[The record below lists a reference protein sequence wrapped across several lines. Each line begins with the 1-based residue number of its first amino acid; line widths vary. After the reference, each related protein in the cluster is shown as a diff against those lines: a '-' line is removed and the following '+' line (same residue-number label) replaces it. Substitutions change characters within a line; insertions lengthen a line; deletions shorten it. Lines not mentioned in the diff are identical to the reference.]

1 MATQSALTGHLVLS
15 TLHTNDAAG
24 AIPRLMNM
32 GIEPFLITSSLN
44 VVMAQRLVRKICQSC
59 RKEINLPQG
68 IRTQLEADIEKIAQM
83 NELDARRIKKP
94 ITFYQGAGCSECGG
108 KGYLGR
114 IGIYEVLPMSD
125 SIADLTI
132 ERVPAG
138 KIADEARRL
147 GMLTLY
153 QDGLLKAIN
162 GITTIDEV
170 LRESTNK

>member
-1 MATQSALTGHLVLS
+1 
-15 TLHTNDAAG
+15 
-24 AIPRLMNM
+24 MNM

-44 VVMAQRLVRKICQSC
+44 VVMAQRLVRKICSNC
-59 RKEINLPQG
+59 RKEVNLPQG
-68 IRTQLEADIEKIAQM
+68 IRKQLEADIEKISMM
-83 NELDARRIKKP
+83 NELDARRVKRP

-108 KGYLGR
+108 KGYQGR
-114 IGIYEVLPMSD
+114 IGIYEVLPMND
-125 SIADLTI
+125 QIADLTI
-132 ERVPAG
+132 AKEPAG
-138 KIADEARRL
+138 RIAEEARKL